1 MGLFDLFGKKNS
13 QSNALQYR
21 YQYQPQQ
28 DAAVEQFI
36 EQNFGPIDAKV
47 HDICGDLI
55 KVDLCFI
62 SPNDHNPSYLLV
74 TKGLG
79 AYLMAMSDYN
89 DPAANLSRVE
99 LVLDSGEPWEI
110 GFGDNRDYW
119 AQELCAALA
128 QQIVNNGLNLNTGV
142 LNLNNLG
149 INIPDCAQSFLVTT
163 PDHYDAYQNF
173 ASSVALNNGQ
183 VSFLLLV
190 DQENDEPTA
199 DIPGEQQ
206 ASTQQSAAPQSAAE
220 HGVAEH
226 SADNSLS
233 FDNVDDLVALAE
245 KNGIDPINAYNRAA
259 FFVRWALEN
268 NLISSKY
275 QASLQ
280 GDIRSYL
287 QANLKDLDK
296 EQFFTK
302 EGLDF
307 VNSYYDVEE
316 GVCANYIDD
325 ILNFVSQHTDSQEYS
340 CLSLEYNDSSYEE
353 LAECI
358 DDVYDSFLEQ
368 VEYDNS
374 EDAELYEVAKG
385 LLNTDCVYFAPTND
399 DIHLASVY
407 SYAYENNDE
416 HSAPIIMEL
425 DYNYIKGLIN
435 YLCPNSCRMDS
446 FDYDPN
452 EAMNSVRQAL
462 AEADS
467 CLDQAPEILSR
478 LMESNLEDLQN
489 NGGSLDELMGDLE
502 SAQQK
507 RANTPETFSHKAFEF
522 DTYWRGDTAVNPNN
536 NKEEE
541 ITKATLFTNL
551 PVDSY
556 YKMLAYLPFVPSNCG
571 MTLPEM
577 MAVLAYFEQR
587 YEAYVAVV
595 SVDTIEFNVDCVLS
609 EQEAM
614 EAAKDLYAFTPYAL
628 DMCEVSDPTLADL
641 AAYLMEN
648 QVWTCKF
655 DINEDGDYGT
665 NNEEQEQDSAFS
677 F

>member
-36 EQNFGPIDAKV
+36 EQNFGPIDTRV

-89 DPAANLSRVE
+89 DPQANLSRVE

-142 LNLNNLG
+142 LNLNSLG

-190 DQENDEPTA
+190 DQENDEQTN
-199 DIPGEQQ
+199 DMSVEQQ
-206 ASTQQSAAPQSAAE
+206 ASTLQSAAPQSAAQ

-226 SADNSLS
+226 RADNSLS

-259 FFVRWALEN
+259 FFLRWAFEN
-268 NLISSKY
+268 ILISSEY
-275 QASLQ
+275 QALLQ
-280 GDIRSYL
+280 GDIRAYL
-287 QANLKDLDK
+287 QDNLKNLDK
-296 EQFFTK
+296 EQLFTQ

-316 GVCANYIDD
+316 GVCANYIED
-325 ILNFVSQHTDSQEYS
+325 ILNFVSQKTDSQEYS
-340 CLSLEYNDSSYEE
+340 CLSLEYNDSNYEE
-353 LAECI
+353 LALRI
-358 DDVYDSFLEQ
+358 DEVYDAFLEQ

-374 EDAELYEVAKG
+374 EDAELYEVAKN

-407 SYAYENNDE
+407 SYAYEKNDE

-452 EAMNSVRQAL
+452 EAMNSVRQAI

-467 CLDQAPEILSR
+467 CLDQAPEILAR

-489 NGGSLDELMGDLE
+489 NGGSLDELMGDFE
-502 SAQQK
+502 SAK
-507 RANTPETFSHKAFEF
+507 LNRANTPETFSHKAFEF
-522 DTYWRGDTAVNPNN
+522 DTYWRGATAVNPKNN
-536 NKEEE
+536 EEEE

-556 YKMLAYLPFVPSNCG
+556 YKILAYLPFVPSNCG

-587 YEAYVAVV
+587 YEAYVAVL
-595 SVDTIEFNVDCVLS
+595 SVDTIEFNVDRVLS

-628 DMCEVSDPTLADL
+628 DMCEVSDPTLSDL

-655 DINEDGDYGT
+655 EINEDGDCGSS
-665 NNEEQEQDSAFS
+665 NEEQDSAFS

>member
-36 EQNFGPIDAKV
+36 EQNFGPIDTRV

-89 DPAANLSRVE
+89 DPQANLSRVE

-142 LNLNNLG
+142 LNLNSLG

-190 DQENDEPTA
+190 DQENDEQTN
-199 DIPGEQQ
+199 DMSVEQQ
-206 ASTQQSAAPQSAAE
+206 ASTLQSAAPQSAAQ

-226 SADNSLS
+226 RADNSLS

-259 FFVRWALEN
+259 FFLRWAFEN
-268 NLISSKY
+268 ILISSEY

-280 GDIRSYL
+280 GDIRAYL
-287 QANLKDLDK
+287 QDNLKNLDK
-296 EQFFTK
+296 EQLFTQ

-316 GVCANYIDD
+316 GVCANYIED
-325 ILNFVSQHTDSQEYS
+325 ILNFVSQKTDSQEYS
-340 CLSLEYNDSSYEE
+340 CLSLEYNDSNYEE
-353 LAECI
+353 LAERI
-358 DDVYDSFLEQ
+358 DEVYDAFLEQ

-374 EDAELYEVAKG
+374 EDAELYEVAKN

-407 SYAYENNDE
+407 SYAYEKNDE

-446 FDYDPN
+446 FDYDTN

-467 CLDQAPEILSR
+467 CLDQAPEILAR

-489 NGGSLDELMGDLE
+489 NGGSFDELMGDFE
-502 SAQQK
+502 SAKQK

-522 DTYWRGDTAVNPNN
+522 DTYWRGATAVNPKNN
-536 NKEEE
+536 EEEE

-556 YKMLAYLPFVPSNCG
+556 YKILAYLPFVPSNCG

-587 YEAYVAVV
+587 YEAYVAVL
-595 SVDTIEFNVDCVLS
+595 SVDTIEFNVDRVLS

-628 DMCEVSDPTLADL
+628 DMCEVSDPTLSDL

-655 DINEDGDYGT
+655 EINEDGDCGSS
-665 NNEEQEQDSAFS
+665 NEEQDSAFS

>member
-1 MGLFDLFGKKNS
+1 MLSANS
-13 QSNALQYR
+13 T
-21 YQYQPQQ
+21 
-28 DAAVEQFI
+28 
-36 EQNFGPIDAKV
+36 
-47 HDICGDLI
+47 
-55 KVDLCFI
+55 
-62 SPNDHNPSYLLV
+62 ND
-74 TKGLG
+74 
-79 AYLMAMSDYN
+79 
-89 DPAANLSRVE
+89 
-99 LVLDSGEPWEI
+99 
-110 GFGDNRDYW
+110 
-119 AQELCAALA
+119 
-128 QQIVNNGLNLNTGV
+128 
-142 LNLNNLG
+142 
-149 INIPDCAQSFLVTT
+149 
-163 PDHYDAYQNF
+163 
-173 ASSVALNNGQ
+173 
-183 VSFLLLV
+183 
-190 DQENDEPTA
+190 
-199 DIPGEQQ
+199 
-206 ASTQQSAAPQSAAE
+206 
-220 HGVAEH
+220 
-226 SADNSLS
+226 SLS

-259 FFVRWALEN
+259 FFLRWAFEN
-268 NLISSKY
+268 ILISSEY
-275 QASLQ
+275 QALLQ
-280 GDIRSYL
+280 GDIRAYL
-287 QANLKDLDK
+287 QDNLKNLDK
-296 EQFFTK
+296 EQLFTQ

-307 VNSYYDVEE
+307 VNSYYDEE
-316 GVCANYIDD
+316 GVCANYIED
-325 ILNFVSQHTDSQEYS
+325 ILNFVSQKTDSQEYS
-340 CLSLEYNDSSYEE
+340 CLSLEYNDSNYEE
-353 LAECI
+353 LALRI
-358 DDVYDSFLEQ
+358 DEVYDAFLEQ

-374 EDAELYEVAKG
+374 EDAELYEVAKN

-407 SYAYENNDE
+407 SYAYEKNDE

-467 CLDQAPEILSR
+467 CLDQAPEILAR

-489 NGGSLDELMGDLE
+489 NGGSLDELMGDFE
-502 SAQQK
+502 SAKLK

-522 DTYWRGDTAVNPNN
+522 DTYWRGATAVNPKNN
-536 NKEEE
+536 EEEE

-556 YKMLAYLPFVPSNCG
+556 YKILAYLPFVPSNCG

-587 YEAYVAVV
+587 YEAYVAVL
-595 SVDTIEFNVDCVLS
+595 SVDTIEFNVDRVLS

-655 DINEDGDYGT
+655 EINEDGDCSS

>member
-36 EQNFGPIDAKV
+36 EQNFGPIDTRV

-89 DPAANLSRVE
+89 DPASNLSRVE

-142 LNLNNLG
+142 LNLNSLG

-190 DQENDEPTA
+190 DQENDEPTN
-199 DIPGEQQ
+199 DMSVEQQ
-206 ASTQQSAAPQSAAE
+206 ASTLQSAAPQSAAQ

-226 SADNSLS
+226 RADNSLS

-259 FFVRWALEN
+259 FFLRWAFEN
-268 NLISSKY
+268 ILISSEY
-275 QASLQ
+275 QALLQ
-280 GDIRSYL
+280 GDIRAYL
-287 QANLKDLDK
+287 QDNLKNLDK
-296 EQFFTK
+296 EQLFTQ

-316 GVCANYIDD
+316 GVCANYIED
-325 ILNFVSQHTDSQEYS
+325 ILNFVSQKTDSQEYS
-340 CLSLEYNDSSYEE
+340 CLSLEYNDSNYEE
-353 LAECI
+353 LALRI
-358 DDVYDSFLEQ
+358 DEVYDAFLEQ

-374 EDAELYEVAKG
+374 EDAELYEVAKN

-407 SYAYENNDE
+407 SYAYEKNDE

-452 EAMNSVRQAL
+452 EAMNSVRQAI

-467 CLDQAPEILSR
+467 CLDQAPEILAR

-489 NGGSLDELMGDLE
+489 NGGSLDELMGDFE
-502 SAQQK
+502 SAK
-507 RANTPETFSHKAFEF
+507 LNRANTPETFSHKAFEF
-522 DTYWRGDTAVNPNN
+522 DTYWRGATAVNPKNN
-536 NKEEE
+536 EEEE

-556 YKMLAYLPFVPSNCG
+556 YKILAYLPFVPSNCG

-587 YEAYVAVV
+587 YEAYVAVL
-595 SVDTIEFNVDCVLS
+595 SVDTIEFNVDRVLS

-628 DMCEVSDPTLADL
+628 DMCEVSDPTLSDL

-655 DINEDGDYGT
+655 EINEDGDCGSS
-665 NNEEQEQDSAFS
+665 NEEQDSAFS

>member
-36 EQNFGPIDAKV
+36 EQNFGPIDTRV

-89 DPAANLSRVE
+89 DPQANLSRVE

-142 LNLNNLG
+142 LNLNSLG

-190 DQENDEPTA
+190 DQENDEQTN
-199 DIPGEQQ
+199 DMSVEQQ
-206 ASTQQSAAPQSAAE
+206 ASTLQSAAPQSAAQ

-226 SADNSLS
+226 RADNSLS

-259 FFVRWALEN
+259 FFLRWAFEN
-268 NLISSKY
+268 ILISSEY

-280 GDIRSYL
+280 GDIRAYL
-287 QANLKDLDK
+287 QDNLKNLDK
-296 EQFFTK
+296 EQLFTQ

-316 GVCANYIDD
+316 GVCANYIED
-325 ILNFVSQHTDSQEYS
+325 ILNFVSQKTDSQEYS
-340 CLSLEYNDSSYEE
+340 CLSLEYNDSNYEE
-353 LAECI
+353 LALRI
-358 DDVYDSFLEQ
+358 DEVYDAFLEQ

-374 EDAELYEVAKG
+374 EDAELYEVAKN

-407 SYAYENNDE
+407 SYAYEKNDE

-452 EAMNSVRQAL
+452 EAMNSVRQSL

-467 CLDQAPEILSR
+467 CLDQAPEILAR
-478 LMESNLEDLQN
+478 LMESNLDDLQN
-489 NGGSLDELMGDLE
+489 NGCSLDELMGDFE
-502 SAQQK
+502 SAKLK

-522 DTYWRGDTAVNPNN
+522 DTYWRGATAVNPKNN
-536 NKEEE
+536 EEEE

-556 YKMLAYLPFVPSNCG
+556 YKILAYLPFVPSNCG

-595 SVDTIEFNVDCVLS
+595 SVDTIEFNVDRVLS

-628 DMCEVSDPTLADL
+628 DMCEVSDPTLSDL

-655 DINEDGDYGT
+655 EINEDGDCGSS
-665 NNEEQEQDSAFS
+665 NEEQDSAFS